1 MILVVLLSP
10 KLDVPGNLVPRM
22 QWTCLWVVKEAF
34 TRGAVAFCEVPT
46 EGAKNLL
53 YATIFHSL
61 AGAVTGSVFRT
72 RTLLLLLAIVG
83 FEALILAASDLRAAL
98 MWALINVSAVQ
109 VSYIAGLFARGMLEQ
124 AGVVLPPARIRRP

>member
-1 MILVVLLSP
+1 M
-10 KLDVPGNLVPRM
+10 
-22 QWTCLWVVKEAF
+22 
-34 TRGAVAFCEVPT
+34 
-46 EGAKNLL
+46 L